1 MVIRVR
7 DMHINVG
14 YLHISIGHS
23 STQKSSFAVLFLKL
37 FDELDIGLLQGGQ
50 HFVNI

>member
-23 STQKSSFAVLFLKL
+23 STKRVASLFLFLKL